1 MTGSSLRDR
10 VRSSDFRGR
19 AAAPWCEK
27 EPVEVD
33 LASDQDASRAPPLRG
48 FPGTSVWATA
58 PG

>member
-1 MTGSSLRDR
+1 MTGSRLRDR

-58 PG
+58 AG